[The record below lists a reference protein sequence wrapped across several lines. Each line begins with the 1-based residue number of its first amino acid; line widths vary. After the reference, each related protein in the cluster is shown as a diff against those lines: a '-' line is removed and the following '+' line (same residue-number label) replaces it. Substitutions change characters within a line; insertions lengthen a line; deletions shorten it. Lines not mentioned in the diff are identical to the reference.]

1 MNSALSIINFLN
13 IPHRCLINQRI
24 TKKVLLENAELK
36 VSSKK
41 LVSNDIQEM
50 LIVASITPETAN
62 INTFIDATY
71 CFDEILLL
79 QVTLKK
85 KDSYPKV
92 AELLQS
98 AIPYS
103 LIIIFQYE
111 EEYCLNVA
119 EKRIN
124 QIENEKRV
132 INNYIFSEWLTE
144 TDSNFLKFLETIS
157 FTKLSHLDLK
167 AFYDDVVNKLYN
179 LNTSQITGQFDVK
192 SKQDTAED
200 VIILRKIKELNAQLI
215 SLKSNYKK
223 EINYNERVNLNIK
236 IKKLEQQSNE
246 FNHKLLNRKIT
257 K

>member
-1 MNSALSIINFLN
+1 MNYLN
-13 IPHRCLINQRI
+13 IPERCLISQKI

-36 VSSKK
+36 ASFKK
-41 LVSNDIQEM
+41 VVRDDIQEM
-50 LIVASITPETAN
+50 FIVASITPETAN
-62 INTFIDATY
+62 INTFIDETY
-71 CFDEILLL
+71 CFDEIHLLHT
-79 QVTLKK
+79 TLKK
-85 KDSYPKV
+85 REAYPKA
-92 AELLQS
+92 AEILQS
-98 AIPYS
+98 SIPYS
-103 LIIIFQYE
+103 LIILFQYE
-111 EEYCLNVA
+111 EEFCFSVA
-119 EKRIN
+119 DKRIN
-124 QIENEKRV
+124 QVENDKRV

-167 AFYDDVVNKLYN
+167 AFYGDVVNKLYN

-223 EINYNERVNLNIK
+223 EINYNEKVNLNIK